1 MPQKAKDRLKLKK
14 VCINDS
20 SLSLTYIIIFLK
32 KNRYLILYSQ
42 YPVFVMLFLKKKQAK
57 NDKTIADIRS
67 VTTIRANKQFI
78 PKECLLHNVQLKI
91 VGG

>member
-1 MPQKAKDRLKLKK
+1 
-14 VCINDS
+14 
-20 SLSLTYIIIFLK
+20 
-32 KNRYLILYSQ
+32 
-42 YPVFVMLFLKKKQAK
+42 MLFLKKKQAK